1 MTHGGL
7 LEKKFKCNEI
17 RFSLKTQTEI
27 QAIFF
32 CFFVLSEKAFLLYFF
47 LSYLILE
54 CVFLWIEVIAAIKSR
69 NAEIL

>member
-17 RFSLKTQTEI
+17 SFSLKTRLKYRPF
-27 QAIFF
+27 FF

-47 LSYLILE
+47 FHTSYLN
-54 CVFLWIEVIAAIKSR
+54 VFFCGLK
-69 NAEIL
+69 